1 MASSSIQS
9 WVDGDDG
16 WISDESDFY
25 GDASLRAHLTK
36 LSSQFSPSEYYAL
49 NPPSSNLT
57 ALADSKIIRDAPATN
72 HTATN
77 PHNPYEGLTYA
88 RQLAEPVSDFLTR
101 LPPSKTL
108 LSSIGPWIFVA
119 NPHRPENKDP
129 ESSAD
134 YAAYTTIG
142 RSMLDN
148 LSTKRTQLEKEM
160 KGKAKGSVTRKMTPL
175 RKKVETELLDLAKSM
190 HCTSGKWLLFP
201 RVEDVDSIWGIVA
214 RETVLG
220 NLGMAAKVATRED
233 GGDGGGEEGGGGGT
247 GGGARLICVYTT
259 DFSDRADVKRVLERM
274 RKLTLLRGQ
283 GGTGEERGIYYKC
296 GKSLSG
302 NSGTLIQEKKRRMW
316 VGGTMSNDDKDN
328 DDDDENDDDDDD
340 DTDDDAD

>member
-1 MASSSIQS
+1 
-9 WVDGDDG
+9 
-16 WISDESDFY
+16 
-25 GDASLRAHLTK
+25 
-36 LSSQFSPSEYYAL
+36 
-49 NPPSSNLT
+49 
-57 ALADSKIIRDAPATN
+57 
-72 HTATN
+72 
-77 PHNPYEGLTYA
+77 
-88 RQLAEPVSDFLTR
+88 
-101 LPPSKTL
+101 
-108 LSSIGPWIFVA
+108 
-119 NPHRPENKDP
+119 
-129 ESSAD
+129 
-134 YAAYTTIG
+134 
-142 RSMLDN
+142 MLDN

-296 GKSLSG
+296 GEFLTRFLPFLAIYCS
-302 NSGTLIQEKKRRMW
+302 
-316 VGGTMSNDDKDN
+316 SNVVVVISPN
-328 DDDDENDDDDDD
+328 LPIRPYRLAIPCIYSTHQSN
-340 DTDDDAD
+340 